1 MDRCFWILLLS
12 ISKESIIKFPFGINA
27 INKPRKFSILK
38 KMNGPGALIM
48 KLSSQFGIQVFRF
61 QVFTI
66 TNIIVKATSACK
78 QVPVK
83 SKKKLK
89 SNRQRQYEIT
99 SIWFGKTGLGEYL
112 RYWQCIRGWLFEKI
126 DPA

>member
-1 MDRCFWILLLS
+1 MDGCFWILLLS

-27 INKPRKFSILK
+27 INKSRKLSILK
-38 KMNGPGALIM
+38 KMNGPGVLIM

-66 TNIIVKATSACK
+66 TNIIVKAASARK

-83 SKKKLK
+83 SNKKLK
-89 SNRQRQYEIT
+89 SNRQRQYEIK
-99 SIWFGKTGLGEYL
+99 SI
-112 RYWQCIRGWLFEKI
+112 
-126 DPA
+126 